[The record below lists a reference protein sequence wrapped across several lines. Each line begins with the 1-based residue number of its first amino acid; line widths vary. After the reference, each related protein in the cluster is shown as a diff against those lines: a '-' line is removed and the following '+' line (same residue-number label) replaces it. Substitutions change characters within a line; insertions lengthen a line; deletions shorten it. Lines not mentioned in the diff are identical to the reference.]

1 MAKDSKRM
9 KALRA
14 KADSTRFYTV
24 NEAAAAVKDCATA
37 KFPETVEMA
46 FLLGVDPRHADQ
58 MVRGAVALP
67 HGTGKTVRVVV
78 FCEQE
83 AQVLAATEAGADYVG
98 AGDLADKIIAGWTD
112 FDAAVA
118 SPDMMKYVGKLGKI
132 LGPRGLMPSPKAGT
146 VTPNVGQAVSEIKA
160 GKIEYRVDKNAN
172 IHVPV
177 GKVTFTVEQIVEN
190 TTSVLEAIIKAKPNA
205 CKGVY
210 LKSICMSSTMG
221 PGFRLD
227 AAALFAQYR

>member
-14 KADSTRFYTV
+14 KADSTRLYTIS
-24 NEAAAAVKDCATA
+24 EAAASVKECATA

-78 FCEQE
+78 FCEQD
-83 AQVLAATEAGADYVG
+83 AQVQAATEAGADMVG
-98 AGDLADKIIAGWTD
+98 SEDLANKILGGWTD

-118 SPDMMKYVGKLGKI
+118 APDMMKYVGRLGKI

-146 VTPNVGQAVSEIKA
+146 VTPNVGQAVREIKA

-177 GKVTFTVEQIVEN
+177 GKATFTVEQIVEN
-190 TTSVLEAIIKAKPNA
+190 ATSVLEAIIKAKPNA

-210 LKSICMSSTMG
+210 LKSVCMSSTMG

-227 AAALFAQYR
+227 AAALFGQYR